1 MRRCSLLTLSI
12 LLLALWLSDASHR
25 DSSSIPRSNQ
35 RTPISTEHRR
45 YPPWNA
51 SPNIDDDGFLVM
63 QYSRL
68 PGEWESEFRIR
79 KRHKKEVRT
88 PANIRQVPGDGNVS
102 MQWFPSK
109 HSQSRCSNASAL
121 SLSLSLSLHTHSV
134 YFTQSAHPM

>member
-1 MRRCSLLTLSI
+1 MRTRSLMTLSI
-12 LLLALWLSDASHR
+12 LLVAAWFSAASHR
-25 DSSSIPRSNQ
+25 DPSSIPRSNQ
-35 RTPISTEHRR
+35 RTISPEHRR

-88 PANIRQVPGDGNVS
+88 PANIRQVPGDGNVR
-102 MQWFPSK
+102 MQWFP
-109 HSQSRCSNASAL
+109 
-121 SLSLSLSLHTHSV
+121 
-134 YFTQSAHPM
+134 

>member
-1 MRRCSLLTLSI
+1 MKLSLLLV
-12 LLLALWLSDASHR
+12 ALWYANASR

-35 RTPISTEHRR
+35 RTVSSEHRR

-68 PGEWESEFRIR
+68 PGEWESDFRIR
-79 KRHKKEVRT
+79 KRHQKEVRT

-102 MQWFPSK
+102 MKRFPS
-109 HSQSRCSNASAL
+109 
-121 SLSLSLSLHTHSV
+121 
-134 YFTQSAHPM
+134 